1 MTTDVLRVSKTKLAA
16 LTGVALIGSADVAAF
31 ALTEPSVA
39 FKTSGRVGGTLFGL
53 GIWVA
58 LTVVAGTRLRLPD
71 SPRLSTATIGLA
83 GLAAVDGVGLA
94 MIHWA
99 AKAGGVR
106 PLLGASLGLAAI
118 GLAVS
123 ARSRS

>member
-1 MTTDVLRVSKTKLAA
+1 MTTDVLRVSRTRLAL
-16 LTGVALIGSADVAAF
+16 LTAVAAIGAADVAAF
-31 ALTEPSVA
+31 AVTEPSVA
-39 FKTSGRVGGTLFGL
+39 FKTSGRAGGTLFGL

-58 LTVVAGTRLRLPD
+58 LTLVSGTRLRRSD

-94 MIHWA
+94 LIHWA
-99 AKAGGVR
+99 AKVGGVR